1 MKQTVCSI
9 AIAVALAAAGCTK
22 RERTSAAPASA
33 QSQGPLELKLPL
45 FPSGE
50 LHDLAKDRG
59 SVVLLD
65 VWATWCEPC
74 RDALPVYQRFLE
86 EYGPRGLKVYAINV
100 DEDSRQI
107 APFVRETKMTLP
119 VLVDRDAAFVERQL
133 KVEVLPT
140 SFILD
145 RRGVIRYKHD
155 NDGFLEPLV
164 PTYRSEIEGLLA
176 ERAP

>member
-1 MKQTVCSI
+1 MRQIVFPV
-9 AIAVALAAAGCTK
+9 AIGALLAVGCTK
-22 RERTSAAPASA
+22 RESAASGTGSA
-33 QSQGPLELKLPL
+33 RSQAPLELKLPL

-74 RDALPVYQRFLE
+74 RDALPVYQRLLE
-86 EYGPRGLKVYAINV
+86 QYGPRGFKVYAINV

-107 APFVRETKMTLP
+107 APFVQEMKLTLP
-119 VLVDRDAAFVERQL
+119 VLIDRDATLVERQL

-155 NDGFLEPLV
+155 NDGFVEALV
-164 PTYRSEIEGLLA
+164 PTYRSEIESLLV

>member
-1 MKQTVCSI
+1 VKQIACSV
-9 AIAVALAAAGCTK
+9 AFGAMLAVGCAK
-22 RERTSAAPASA
+22 RESAASASGSA
-33 QSQGPLELKLPL
+33 QFQAPLELKLPL
-45 FPSGE
+45 FPSGD

-86 EYGPRGLKVYAINV
+86 QYGPRGFKVYAINV

-107 APFVRETKMTLP
+107 APFVREMKITLP
-119 VLVDRDAAFVERQL
+119 VLIDRDAAFVERQL

-145 RRGVIRYKHD
+145 RRGIIRYKHD
-155 NDGFLEPLV
+155 KDGFVEAVV
-164 PTYRSEIEGLLA
+164 PTYRAEIESLLV
-176 ERAP
+176 EKAP

>member
-1 MKQTVCSI
+1 FEFAAGRRGAGDEQWLIRRLHREADPEIAIARWRIIVKQTVCSI
-9 AIAVALAAAGCTK
+9 AIAIAIALAAAGCTK
-22 RERTSAAPASA
+22 RERTSAAPGSA

-107 APFVRETKMTLP
+107 APFVRETK
-119 VLVDRDAAFVERQL
+119 
-133 KVEVLPT
+133 
-140 SFILD
+140 
-145 RRGVIRYKHD
+145 
-155 NDGFLEPLV
+155 
-164 PTYRSEIEGLLA
+164 
-176 ERAP
+176 